1 MSDQN
6 DSNAH
11 DEHRGGI
18 HVVPMHLLVAT
29 GVALL
34 VLTWLTV
41 AAVRIDLGDLNI
53 YIALAIAVA
62 KGALVALYFMHLRWD
77 RPFNGLVFV
86 GSLAFVALFIAL
98 TMTDSAS
105 YQDDLFQGDAAAV
118 QEKIQAE
125 KSRLESGE

>member
-6 DSNAH
+6 HSDAH
-11 DEHRGGI
+11 DDHHGAI
-18 HVVPMHLLVAT
+18 HVVPMRILIAT

-77 RPFNGLVFV
+77 RPFNGFVFV

-98 TMTDSAS
+98 TMADTSN
-105 YQDDLFQGDAAAV
+105 YQDDMFQGDAAAV

-125 KSRLESGE
+125 RSRLELGE